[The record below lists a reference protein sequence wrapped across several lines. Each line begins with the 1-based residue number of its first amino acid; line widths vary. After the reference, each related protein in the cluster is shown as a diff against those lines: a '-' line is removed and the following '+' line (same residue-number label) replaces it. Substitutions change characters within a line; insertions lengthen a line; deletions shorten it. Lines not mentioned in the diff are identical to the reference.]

1 MGVRGELF
9 STRMACDGRTYFFN
23 VKENRMGDLFL
34 SIVESK
40 PTETDEFD
48 RRSIVVFQDNVEEF
62 IKALRKSVDAMGE
75 ADPSVRSAKPPRVRR
90 DAKLPRDD
98 GRDAESRLSDD
109 ERPRHYIDTGKP
121 RGAGPR
127 GAGPRGP
134 ETRGPETRGDG
145 ARRAETR
152 RAETRSR
159 APSLRTSASRD
170 SGHHA
175 GEHRAGEHRAGEH
188 RAGEHRAGPAAERGP
203 RRDDDRQSSV
213 RRDIERSPAPTG
225 RVLRVKPKAS
235 PATGDTKPVAK
246 AKTPARRMTV
256 RSAKP
261 KDEE

>member
-62 IKALRKSVDAMGE
+62 IKALRKSVDAMGD
-75 ADPSVRSAKPPRVRR
+75 ADPSVRAAKPPRVRR

-98 GRDAESRLSDD
+98 GRDSEGRLGDD

-127 GAGPRGP
+127 EAGARGTEPRG
-134 ETRGPETRGDG
+134 
-145 ARRAETR
+145 
-152 RAETRSR
+152 R
-159 APSLRTSASRD
+159 APSPRT
-170 SGHHA
+170 
-175 GEHRAGEHRAGEH
+175 GEHRSGERGAGSAT
-188 RAGEHRAGPAAERGP
+188 ERGP
-203 RRDDDRQSSV
+203 RRDNDRHTSV
-213 RRDIERSPAPTG
+213 RRDIDKATGRDASTRRDAPSSRRPAPTG
-225 RVLRVKPKAS
+225 RVLRVKPKAA
-235 PATGDTKPVAK
+235 PAPSEAKPAPK
-246 AKTPARRMTV
+246 PKTPARRMTV
-256 RSAKP
+256 RRAKS
-261 KDEE
+261 KDDE

>member
-48 RRSIVVFQDNVEEF
+48 RRSIVIFQDNVEEF

-75 ADPSVRSAKPPRVRR
+75 ADPSVRAAKPPRVRR

-98 GRDAESRLSDD
+98 GRDIDGRLSDD

-127 GAGPRGP
+127 EA
-134 ETRGPETRGDG
+134 G
-145 ARRAETR
+145 ARGAE
-152 RAETRSR
+152 SR
-159 APSLRTSASRD
+159 SRD
-170 SGHHA
+170 SSPRS
-175 GEHRAGEHRAGEH
+175 GEHRSGEHRTGDH
-188 RAGEHRAGPAAERGP
+188 RAGSTTERGP
-203 RRDDDRQSSV
+203 RRDNDRHGSV
-213 RRDIERSPAPTG
+213 RRDIDKATGREATIGRDAPASRRPAPTG

-235 PATGDTKPVAK
+235 MATSDAKSAPKAK
-246 AKTPARRMTV
+246 APARRMTV
-256 RSAKP
+256 RRAKP
-261 KDEE
+261 KDDE

>member
-90 DAKLPRDD
+90 DTKLPRDD

-109 ERPRHYIDTGKP
+109 ERPRHYIDTGRPRGVDP
-121 RGAGPR
+121 RGAEPR
-127 GAGPRGP
+127 G
-134 ETRGPETRGDG
+134 
-145 ARRAETR
+145 
-152 RAETRSR
+152 AETRSR
-159 APSLRTSASRD
+159 P
-170 SGHHA
+170 
-175 GEHRAGEHRAGEH
+175 GEHRPGEHRPGAS
-188 RAGEHRAGPAAERGP
+188 AERGP
-203 RRDDDRQSSV
+203 RSGGPRSGNPRRDDTRHSAV
-213 RRDIERSPAPTG
+213 RRDIDNATGRTASDGRAATIGRDAPASRRPAPTG

-235 PATGDTKPVAK
+235 PAASDTKPPAK

-256 RSAKP
+256 RRAKL
-261 KDEE
+261 KDDE

>member
-98 GRDAESRLSDD
+98 GRDSESRLSDD

-121 RGAGPR
+121 RGA
-127 GAGPRGP
+127 
-134 ETRGPETRGDG
+134 ETRGTGSRG
-145 ARRAETR
+145 
-152 RAETRSR
+152 S
-159 APSLRTSASRD
+159 APSARD
-170 SGHHA
+170 SGHRT
-175 GEHRAGEHRAGEH
+175 GEHRVGEHRPGPSAG
-188 RAGEHRAGPAAERGP
+188 RGP
-203 RRDDDRQSSV
+203 RRDDDRHTSV
-213 RRDIERSPAPTG
+213 RRDIDKATGRNASGSRDAPSSTKPAPTG
-225 RVLRVKPKAS
+225 RVLRVKPKTN
-235 PATGDTKPVAK
+235 PAAIDAKPAAK

-256 RSAKP
+256 RRAKP
-261 KDEE
+261 KDDQ

>member
-109 ERPRHYIDTGKP
+109 ERPRHYIDTGRPRGVDP
-121 RGAGPR
+121 RGAEPR
-127 GAGPRGP
+127 GAEPRGA
-134 ETRGPETRGDG
+134 ETRGRP
-145 ARRAETR
+145 
-152 RAETRSR
+152 
-159 APSLRTSASRD
+159 
-170 SGHHA
+170 
-175 GEHRAGEHRAGEH
+175 GEHRPGEHRPGAS
-188 RAGEHRAGPAAERGP
+188 AERGP
-203 RRDDDRQSSV
+203 RSGGPRSGGPRSGNPRRDDTRHSAV
-213 RRDIERSPAPTG
+213 RRDIDNATGRTASDGRAATIGRDAPASRRPAPTG

-235 PATGDTKPVAK
+235 PAASDTKPPAK

-256 RSAKP
+256 RRAKL
-261 KDEE
+261 KDDE